1 VEDDGVCDAAGAEVA
16 EDEDRL
22 GDAEEVEGGELTW
35 DALTVTVVEAEGFED
50 AAKPEME
57 K

>member
-1 VEDDGVCDAAGAEVA
+1 VEDDAVCDAAGAEVA
-16 EDEDRL
+16 EDEDGL
-22 GDAEEVEGGELTW
+22 GEAEEVEGGELTW
-35 DALTVTVVEAEGFED
+35 DTLAVTVVEAEGFED